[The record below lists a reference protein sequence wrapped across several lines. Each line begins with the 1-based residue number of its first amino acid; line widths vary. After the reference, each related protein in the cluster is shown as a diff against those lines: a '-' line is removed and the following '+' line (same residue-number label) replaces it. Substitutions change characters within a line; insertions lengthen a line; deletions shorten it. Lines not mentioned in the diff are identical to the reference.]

1 MKKITEPGIY
11 RDVSE
16 ADYRADPFGGSFTQS
31 LAKVLLAHSPLHARE
46 ESALAR
52 GPSEADD
59 EVEKYVKAQ
68 AIGNAV
74 HKEILGCGKE
84 IEVIDAKDFKKDVA
98 KEARDAAVAAGRV
111 PILAKHKLIADRMLA
126 RAREQLQ
133 RHEDKDAFTAGSG
146 EVMIAWQEDG
156 VWFRA
161 LVDWLSDDLRT
172 VDDYKSSG
180 MSMAEHVLGKRAETA
195 GWHVQHAFIA
205 RGLDAL
211 DPANAGRRRHRNIAQ
226 EQFHPFALNVMRHD
240 KYWLTMGHKKADAAI
255 TVWKAARKS
264 NRWACY
270 PPVSV
275 CPEYPKYAEGQWL
288 DRELAGDFEPQ
299 NDLTLTM
306 AG

>member
-1 MKKITEPGIY
+1 MKITKPGIY
-11 RDVSE
+11 RDISE

-46 ESALAR
+46 ESALAEPR
-52 GPSEADD
+52 EDDD
-59 EVEKYVKAQ
+59 EAEKYVKAQ

-74 HKEILGCGKE
+74 HKEILGRGKE
-84 IEVIDAKDFKKDVA
+84 IEVLDFKDFKKDDA
-98 KEARDAAVAAGRV
+98 KKARDGAVAAGRV
-111 PILAKHKLIADRMLA
+111 PILTKHKLVADRMLA
-126 RAREQLQ
+126 RAREQLR

-146 EVMIAWQEDG
+146 EVMICWQEDG

-180 MSMAEHVLGKRAETA
+180 MSLAEHVLGRRAETA

-205 RGLDAL
+205 RGLDVL
-211 DPANAGRRRHRNIAQ
+211 DPDGAGRRRHRNIAQ

-240 KYWLTMGHKKADAAI
+240 KYWLTMGRKKVEAAVS
-255 TVWKAARKS
+255 TWKAARIS
-264 NRWACY
+264 NRWHCY

-275 CPEYPKYAEGQWL
+275 CPEYPKYAESQWL
-288 DRELAGDFEPQ
+288 DREVAGDFDPM
-299 NDLTLTM
+299 NDKSMIM

>member
-1 MKKITEPGIY
+1 MQITTPGIY
-11 RDVSE
+11 RDITE

-46 ESALAR
+46 ESSLAEQR
-52 GPSEADD
+52 EEDEEA
-59 EVEKYVKAQ
+59 EKYVKAQ

-74 HKEILGCGKE
+74 HKEILGRGKE

-98 KEARDAAVAAGRV
+98 KDARDAAHAAGRV
-111 PILAKHKLIADRMLA
+111 PILAKHMVIADRMLG
-126 RAREQLQ
+126 RARDQLR

-205 RGLDAL
+205 RGLDVL
-211 DPANAGRRRHRNIAQ
+211 DPAGAGRRRHRNIAQ
-226 EQFHPFALNVMRHD
+226 EQFHPFALNVMHHD
-240 KYWLTMGHKKADAAI
+240 KYWLTMGRKKVDAAVA
-255 TVWKAARKS
+255 VWTAARKS

-275 CPEYPKYAEGQWL
+275 CPDYPGFKEKQWL
-288 DRELAGDFEPQ
+288 ERELAGDFEPM
-299 NDLTLTM
+299 NDKSVVM